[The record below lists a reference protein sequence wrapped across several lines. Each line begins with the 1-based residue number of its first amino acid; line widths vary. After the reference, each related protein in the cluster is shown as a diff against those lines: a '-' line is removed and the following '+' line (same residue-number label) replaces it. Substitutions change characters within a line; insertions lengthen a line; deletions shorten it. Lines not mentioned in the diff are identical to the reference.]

1 MLYTNK
7 VNQEQKKN
15 NILFIVYYNIRIAF
29 TLHCR
34 GSLKKTLWKQTFS
47 VAPAFKYSEKIL
59 LIP

>member
-34 GSLKKTLWKQTFS
+34 GSLKKLFENKPFQS
-47 VAPAFKYSEKIL
+47 PL
-59 LIP
+59 LLNTPRYFY